1 MDGEVEEGR
10 MIVNERKMILNIAYI
25 ECDKKVAKLNKKIN
39 SLSDKLAKLD
49 DSNSTVKARAS
60 QRATLSIE
68 CAERDRWLYR
78 IDIINKWMKEIE

>member
-25 ECDKKVAKLNKKIN
+25 ECDKKVTKLNKKIN
-39 SLSDKLAKLD
+39 SLSDKLSKLD
-49 DSNSTVKARAS
+49 DSNSTVKRRAHI
-60 QRATLSIE
+60 RMTLSIDCE
-68 CAERDRWLYR
+68 ERDRWQNR